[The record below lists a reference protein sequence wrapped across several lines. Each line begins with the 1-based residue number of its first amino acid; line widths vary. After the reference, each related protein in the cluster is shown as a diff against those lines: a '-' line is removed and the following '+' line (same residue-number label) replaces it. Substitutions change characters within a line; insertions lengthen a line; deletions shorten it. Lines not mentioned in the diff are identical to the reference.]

1 MIISTKI
8 KNVTEI
14 GKYNFNLHV
23 KLFSYFHSGMLHTG
37 FDAVADTLELQ
48 CIQQTFPKMFG
59 VLEGFGL
66 PYNKIGATMVAW
78 TQEQV
83 FFLFH
88 VEFRYVLIYIPH
100 GPSSNAHLLE
110 LLKQLYIFFCF
121 L

>member
-48 CIQQTFPKMFG
+48 CIQHTFPQMFG

-83 FFLFH
+83 LFFISC
-88 VEFRYVLIYIPH
+88 RILIC
-100 GPSSNAHLLE
+100 SD
-110 LLKQLYIFFCF
+110 LYTTWSFFEWASIGIT
-121 L
+121 

>member
-1 MIISTKI
+1 
-8 KNVTEI
+8 
-14 GKYNFNLHV
+14 
-23 KLFSYFHSGMLHTG
+23 MLHTG

-48 CIQQTFPKMFG
+48 CIQHTFPKMFD

-83 FFLFH
+83 LVLFH

-110 LLKQLYIFFCF
+110 LLKQLYIYFFAF
-121 L
+121 FDSLYIILNIAASAEKSTVTYFVTASGK

>member
-1 MIISTKI
+1 
-8 KNVTEI
+8 
-14 GKYNFNLHV
+14 
-23 KLFSYFHSGMLHTG
+23 MLHTG
-37 FDAVADTLELQ
+37 FDAIADTLELQ

-83 FFLFH
+83 FFFIFH

-110 LLKQLYIFFCF
+110 LLKYILIYFFAFFDSLYIILNIAASAEKCTVTYFVTASGK
-121 L
+121 

>member
-83 FFLFH
+83 LFFFISG
-88 VEFRYVLIYIPH
+88 RILIC
-100 GPSSNAHLLE
+100 SD
-110 LLKQLYIFFCF
+110 LYTTWSFFECASIGIT
-121 L
+121 